1 MQQGAS
7 CEQIENEIVFVG
19 EEPYFFAPSITK
31 KRTIKGKT
39 YIVRSFFKGGK
50 DFNET
55 IKKLAIKQAYKK

>member
-1 MQQGAS
+1 MQQGVNYDQ
-7 CEQIENEIVFVG
+7 EYEFNG
-19 EEPYFFAPSITK
+19 ELPYYFSPSIS
-31 KRTIKGKT
+31 RTRKIKGKT

>member
-1 MQQGAS
+1 MEQGAN
-7 CEQIENEIVFVG
+7 CEQIENEIVFNG
-19 EEPYFFAPSITK
+19 ELPYFFSPSIS
-31 KRTIKGKT
+31 RTRKIKGKT

>member
-1 MQQGAS
+1 MQQGVYD
-7 CEQIENEIVFVG
+7 EQINEEFNG
-19 EEPYFFAPSITK
+19 ELPYFFSPSIS
-31 KRTIKGKT
+31 RTRKIKGKT